1 MNSEVAIL
9 DYGVG
14 NLHSVSRACKRFSN
28 NVKVIN
34 RPEDLLSA
42 SHLIFPGVGTFGV
55 AMSEIIER
63 GLKEAIFRH
72 IGEGKFVLGICVGMQ
87 IFARSGTE
95 NGLHEGLGLMEA
107 EAIEIDQF
115 DGSNKVQKPNMG
127 WSEIKVIDNTRSNRL
142 LKDTASGEAV
152 YFAHSYALNIAEAE
166 LVTSKVTIGS
176 TEIPASVELNN
187 IFGVQFHPEKSGD
200 VGLGIL
206 EKFINLGIRK

>member
-34 RPEDLLSA
+34 RPEDLSSA

-55 AMSEIIER
+55 AMNEIIER
-63 GLKEAIFRH
+63 GLKDAIYSH
-72 IGEGKFVLGICVGMQ
+72 IEEGKFVLGICVGMQ
-87 IFARSGTE
+87 IFARRGTE
-95 NGLHEGLGLMEA
+95 NGLHEGLGLMDA

-115 DGSNKVQKPNMG
+115 VGSNAVQKPNMG
-127 WSEIKVIDNTRSNRL
+127 WSKIEVISNRKSNRL
-142 LKDTASGEAV
+142 LTGTASGESV
-152 YFAHSYALNIAEAE
+152 YFAHSYALNIAEAG
-166 LVTSKVTIGS
+166 LVTSKVTIGG
-176 TEIPASVELNN
+176 TEIPASVEINN
-187 IFGVQFHPEKSGD
+187 IFGVQFHPEKSGE

-206 EKFINLGIRK
+206 KKFIDLGNE